1 MRWSSARRAPGADMQ
16 SHDLK
21 AILGGISEEDMSL
34 QRGDPSRIFAR
45 LDQCVVGAVRFSG
58 LPPWER
64 HPAGDQLLQV
74 LEGELEICVLAPE
87 GRTSFA
93 LQAGSVFVIP
103 RGLWH
108 RTYPRGAVSMLFV
121 TPTSGGEESWAD
133 DPLK

>member
-1 MRWSSARRAPGADMQ
+1 MSWSSARRAPGADMQ

-21 AILGGISEEDMSL
+21 AILGGISDEAMSL
-34 QRGDPSRIFAR
+34 QHGDPSRIFDR
-45 LDQCVVGAVRFSG
+45 LDQYMVGAVRFSG
-58 LPPWER
+58 VPPWER
-64 HPAGDQLLQV
+64 HPAGDELLHV

-87 GRTSFA
+87 GRMSFP

-108 RTYPRGAVSMLFV
+108 RSYPRGAVSMLFV